1 MNDKQSDYIKKFKQ
15 KYPDYSS
22 VPDVSLYSKI
32 ILAEPKAMQ
41 TYGNIGEKT
50 FMQRLRETPMNVVE
64 SLAGGVDTG
73 IERYQTSRELMGN
86 DSSNL

>member
-41 TYGNIGEKT
+41 TYGNIGERT
-50 FMQRLRETPMNVVE
+50 
-64 SLAGGVDTG
+64 AGDKFRDIT
-73 IERYQTSRELMGN
+73 MGN
-86 DSSNL
+86 IEAVGDALGEGYDAWKNASRG